1 MLNNSYFPQN
11 PQQNIISGQILQ
23 ANSVES
29 VSAIKMMP
37 NSSCLVAH
45 STLPIIF
52 RCVSDSLGNVSTRMY
67 DISPHKSEEEVKA
80 ETMENRLSTLEQH
93 LLEIEQ
99 MLRPSPVP
107 SA

>member
-1 MLNNSYFPQN
+1 
-11 PQQNIISGQILQ
+11 
-23 ANSVES
+23 
-29 VSAIKMMP
+29 
-37 NSSCLVAH
+37 
-45 STLPIIF
+45 
-52 RCVSDSLGNVSTRMY
+52 MY

-99 MLRPSPVP
+99 MLKPNPVP